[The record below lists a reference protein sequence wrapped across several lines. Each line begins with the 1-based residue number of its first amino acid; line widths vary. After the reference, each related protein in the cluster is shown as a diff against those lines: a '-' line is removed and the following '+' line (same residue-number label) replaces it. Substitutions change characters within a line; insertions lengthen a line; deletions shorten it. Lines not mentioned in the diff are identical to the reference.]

1 MGNANDGFL
10 TQSFL
15 KRQVR
20 KNVFGKI
27 QDSRIIKLNLGGGR
41 GAVVYKWDLYV
52 EAATSTRL

>member
-1 MGNANDGFL
+1 MGNADDGLL
-10 TQSFL
+10 TQPFL

-20 KNVFGKI
+20 KTVFGKI
-27 QDSRIIKLNLGGGR
+27 QGSRIIRLNLGGGR